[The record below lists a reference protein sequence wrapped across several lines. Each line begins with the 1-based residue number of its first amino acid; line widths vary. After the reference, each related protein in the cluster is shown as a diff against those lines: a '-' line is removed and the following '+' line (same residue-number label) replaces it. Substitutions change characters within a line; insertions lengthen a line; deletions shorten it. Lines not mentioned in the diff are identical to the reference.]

1 MKILITT
8 DTYYPMV
15 NGVVISTNNLY
26 KQLKKAGHEVRILT
40 LSYNGREYI
49 EGDIYYLNSHFVK
62 VYPDAR
68 IMKPF
73 GNTVISKIVEWA
85 PEIIHSQTEFSTMLV
100 AKYIK
105 RKLNIP
111 QVHTYHTMYEDYLQ
125 YFLGGK
131 VLRKGTMARLLK
143 ILLNTFDEI
152 IVPTQK
158 VRDVLIDY
166 DVYKDIK
173 IIPTGIDIKSFQK
186 DVSHEEKEKILSE
199 YGWKTE
205 DNILVYVGRIA
216 EEKNIDE
223 IINLVR
229 ENSKQLNDIK
239 LLIVGG
245 GPYLVKLKEMV
256 SEYNMENTI
265 KFTGMIDSRE
275 VYKYYKLGIAFV
287 TASQSE
293 TQGLTYIEALASG
306 CPVICKW
313 DLCVKNLIVNG
324 ITGFT
329 YNDENEFVEAVEN
342 LKNNEVLRQKIIFN
356 AREKSHAY
364 SEESFGKKVIKIYNN
379 ALISRNIKRRNLV
392 QIIRTI
398 F

>member
-8 DTYYPMV
+8 DAYYPMI
-15 NGVVISTNNLY
+15 NGVVVSTNNLY
-26 KQLKKAGHEVRILT
+26 KQLKMAGHDVRILT

-73 GNTVISKIVEWA
+73 GNKVISKIVEWS

-105 RKLNIP
+105 RKLDIP
-111 QVHTYHTMYEDYLQ
+111 QVHTYHTMYEDYLK

-131 VLRKGTMARLLK
+131 VIRKGTMAKLLK

-152 IVPTQK
+152 IAPTEK
-158 VRDVLIDY
+158 VKNVLREY
-166 DVYKDIK
+166 EVYKDIK
-173 IIPTGIDIKSFQK
+173 IVPTGIDIKSFQK
-186 DVSHEEKEKILSE
+186 ELSSKEREKILNH
-199 YGWKTE
+199 YGWKTK
-205 DNILVYVGRIA
+205 DKILVYVGRVA

-223 IINLVR
+223 IINLF
-229 ENSKQLNDIK
+229 KKGLNELKDIK

-245 GPYLVKLKEMV
+245 GPYLSQLKELV
-256 SEYNMENTI
+256 SRYGIEDI
-265 KFTGMIDSRE
+265 VKFTGMVDSDQ
-275 VYKYYKLGIAFV
+275 VYKYYKMGIAFV

-313 DLCVKNLIVNG
+313 DPCIKNLIVNG
-324 ITGFT
+324 VTGFAYT
-329 YNDENEFVEAVEN
+329 DTSEFVKAVES
-342 LKNNEVLRQKIIFN
+342 LKSNEILRRKIISN
-356 AREKSHAY
+356 AKQKSCEY
-364 SEESFGKKVIKIYNN
+364 STENFGKSVMDIYNKV
-379 ALISRNIKRRNLV
+379 LLGRNVKKRNLV